1 MLSVALKRINI
12 FVADKKSLIIITAKI
27 LIAGVL
33 LYYLAYSIHP
43 AKIFNSLLNADYY
56 LILAAF
62 ILSFVNILFQF
73 LKWRL
78 LCNSVLKI
86 NNNRSVFY
94 SLFYGFS
101 AGITTP
107 FRAGEYFGR
116 AIPFKDMSVIKVTL
130 LTAIDKLFPLIIV
143 TFTGSVASI
152 VFIKYYYNIPEF
164 LVWILLLL
172 IVMLY
177 TLLLNLMN
185 NKAFWRNLI
194 FNKLKSLS
202 FVKKQTEKFQILT
215 KLTTG
220 ITHNLSMLSLLFIFV
235 YTLQFTLLVMAFSEV
250 QNFMLFFWASSLV
263 MFTKSMIPPV
273 TFGELG
279 IREGVALFF
288 FGIMGAN
295 DSAIFDASLFLFLMN
310 LVIPSIVGL
319 ILLTKKS

>member
-1 MLSVALKRINI
+1 MLSAALKRLNI
-12 FVADKKSLIIITAKI
+12 FVADKKSLLIITAKI

-33 LYYLAYSIHP
+33 LYYLTKSIHP
-43 AKIFNSLLNADYY
+43 TKILRSFLNADFY
-56 LILAAF
+56 LISAAF
-62 ILSFVNILFQF
+62 LLSFVNIYFQF

-86 NNNRSVFY
+86 KDNRSVFY

-107 FRAGEYFGR
+107 FRAGEYLGR

-130 LTAIDKLFPLIIV
+130 LTAVDKLFPLIIV
-143 TFTGSVASI
+143 TFTGSVATI
-152 VFIKYYYNIPEF
+152 IFMKYYYDIPEF
-164 LVWILLLL
+164 LVWILMLVIVLL
-172 IVMLY
+172 Y
-177 TLLLNLMN
+177 SLLLNLMN
-185 NKAFWRNLI
+185 NRAFWRNLI
-194 FNKLKSLS
+194 FNKLKTFS
-202 FVKKQTEKFQILT
+202 FVKKQIEKFQILT

-220 ITHNLSMLSLLFIFV
+220 ITHNLSLLSLLFILV
-235 YTLQFTLLVMAFSEV
+235 YTLQFTLLVMAFSEI
-250 QNFMLFFWASSLV
+250 QNFILFFWASSLV

-295 DSAIFDASLFLFLMN
+295 DSAIFDASLFLFIIN
-310 LVIPSIVGL
+310 LVIPSVIGL